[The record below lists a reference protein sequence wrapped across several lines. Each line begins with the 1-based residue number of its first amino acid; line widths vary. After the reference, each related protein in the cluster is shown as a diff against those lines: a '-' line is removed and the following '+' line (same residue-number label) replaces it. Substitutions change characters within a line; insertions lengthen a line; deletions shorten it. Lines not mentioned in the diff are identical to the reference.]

1 MAPSSGNAEGKLN
14 IAIAAHGSA
23 TYYLNEKEPRIV
35 CNCIEIDF
43 QWNWISYGAAVLCC
57 SMPFHVLYIVF
68 FIVLYRNS
76 LIALSYHVATYRI
89 VHWLSFALYGTI
101 DSIGWWLMWMGCDVM
116 WCHWYPVG
124 GEVAGYV
131 CSMLELE
138 LKRLAIVSSG
148 LSQNV
153 LQRAKETIANSDSL
167 LLFFPL
173 I

>member
-89 VHWLSFALYGTI
+89 VH
-101 DSIGWWLMWMGCDVM
+101 
-116 WCHWYPVG
+116 
-124 GEVAGYV
+124 
-131 CSMLELE
+131 
-138 LKRLAIVSSG
+138 
-148 LSQNV
+148 
-153 LQRAKETIANSDSL
+153 
-167 LLFFPL
+167 
-173 I
+173 